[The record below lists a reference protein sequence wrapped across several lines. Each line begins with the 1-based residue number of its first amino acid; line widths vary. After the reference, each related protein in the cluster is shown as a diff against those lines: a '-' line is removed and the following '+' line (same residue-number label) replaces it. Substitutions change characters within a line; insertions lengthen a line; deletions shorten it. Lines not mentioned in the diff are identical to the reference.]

1 MINIKNKFAP
11 LTFLCLLLVVIS
23 LVLLIGSI
31 LVNMRSPK
39 SSSNSYYVT
48 KTGNDNNPGTSSQP
62 WLTIQK
68 AARTVVAGDTVNIQA
83 GTYNEKVTPS
93 NSGNASSP
101 ITYQTYGTGTVILDG
116 TGKSTSNTGVF
127 DIENKNYITL
137 KGIQI
142 QNSQFAGVFVYG
154 ASDHITLQNLT
165 IHDTGIHFIFT
176 ISIENGAFTGVKQ
189 RTIFQY
195 ADYSFNCIQAAAT
208 VSQNNV
214 ANQQCL

>member
-1 MINIKNKFAP
+1 MKGCFNFIR
-11 LTFLCLLLVVIS
+11 FLFLLLF
-23 LVLLIGSI
+23 LVAIQWVAFPLHP
-31 LVNMRSPK
+31 VYAA
-39 SSSNSYYVT
+39 NSTYYVA
-48 KTGNDNNPGTSSQP
+48 KNGSDNNPGTSSQP

-165 IHDTGIHFIFT
+165 IHDTGISGICAV
-176 ISIENGAFTGVKQ
+176 STGWN
-189 RTIFQY
+189 TPY
-195 ADYSFNCIQAAAT
+195 T
-208 VSQNNV
+208 
-214 ANQQCL
+214 